1 MAIIEK
7 VTLVDDY
14 SAKAKK
20 IQASTS
26 AMASA
31 MDAIR
36 GNASK
41 MGSALKSAFSR
52 KYSVDVKD
60 TGVANVNNRLKDLQT
75 SLKGLNRPYNIT
87 ITAKMSVLDK
97 IKSNLGTIKSKAE
110 GLGSSI
116 KSSFRNFKVDYST
129 FKAAKKEAKD
139 MEKALRNLT
148 GRKHKIDIG
157 MENPIKTAFKGG
169 FSKMFGGL
177 KSGFSKIGGF
187 FSKLNPFKRSKDGE
201 PRETDDG
208 GGGGPGLIKSIVGGN
223 LITGAITKGIGA
235 ITNVAGSTMGA
246 GFNRLQNIESAKA
259 RLKGFGY
266 DNKQVNQI
274 TKSATNAVTGTQ
286 YSMGDAMT
294 ASSGAIAAGIKPGE
308 LEGYLKEVG
317 NAAAATGSDFN
328 DVASIMNKVKT
339 TGHLQADEMRQL
351 SDRGLPVLAKL
362 AENAGVSVDEMSKKI
377 SKGNVSFDEFRK
389 AVKSASGNA
398 SEEVAKTWG
407 GAKDNFKSALA
418 KIGAG
423 ILGGNDTEDGSQGGL
438 FGLMTP
444 ALLEVNKALNGLVP
458 TFKNVGDGL
467 KNFVTGGIKKGQKA
481 FGQAKDFLAPI
492 TKKIGSKIK
501 MDDVKGFIGGGIE
514 KVKSGLSAA
523 KDFMAPALEKARDG
537 LGKTFD
543 KLVEVFGPLKEKL
556 TGAFDTLVEAFSP
569 VMDALSGLFGDSVGS
584 GFDVLGGVIDIVAGA
599 FGVLAD
605 VIVALQPVWE
615 LLASFLTDVV
625 IPAISDLGTWIGD
638 TLVPKIVE
646 LADVVG
652 GWVKDA
658 FTFIG
663 DAVNIAKAAF
673 DTIKGAIDTA
683 VDAFFSIPSKIA
695 SALSGIGGAVMG
707 AIGGIFGGKKKN
719 ATGTSYFSGGLT
731 QINEQGQE
739 MMKLPQGT
747 KIYPAGATRRAIEK
761 EARNTSST
769 PAPTSPGQIV
779 INVNGAN
786 MTNKDVGRVISNELK
801 RLGVVV

>member
-31 MDAIR
+31 MDSIR
-36 GNASK
+36 GNACK
-41 MGSALKSAFSR
+41 MGAALKSAFSR
-52 KYSVDVKD
+52 KYSVDIKD
-60 TGVANVNNRLKDLQT
+60 TGVANVNNRIKSLQST
-75 SLKGLNRPYNIT
+75 LNGLNRPYNIT
-87 ITAKMSVLDK
+87 ITAKMGVMDK
-97 IKSNLGTIKSKAE
+97 IKSNMSSIKSKASE
-110 GLGSSI
+110 M
-116 KSSFRNFKVDYST
+116 KASFRNFKLDYST
-129 FKAAKKEAKD
+129 FKQAKKEAKD

-187 FSKLNPFKRSKDGE
+187 FSKLNPFKKSKSE
-201 PRETDDG
+201 G
-208 GGGGPGLIKSIVGGN
+208 GPVDSDGGGPGLIKSIVGGN

-235 ITNVAGSTMGA
+235 ITNVAGSTIGA

-407 GAKDNFKSALA
+407 GAKDNFKSALS

-444 ALLEVNKALNGLVP
+444 ALLKVNKVLNDMVP

-467 KNFVTGGIKKGQKA
+467 KNFVTGGIEKGQKA
-481 FGQAKDFLAPI
+481 FTKAKDFLSPI

-501 MDDVKGFIGGGIE
+501 MDDVKSFIGGGIE
-514 KVKSGLSAA
+514 KAKTGLSAA
-523 KDFMAPALEKARDG
+523 KDFLTPALEKARDG
-537 LGKTFD
+537 IGQTFD
-543 KLVEVFGPLKEKL
+543 KLVEVFGPIKEKFA
-556 TGAFDTLVEAFSP
+556 TAFDTLAEAFAP
-569 VMDALSGLFGDSVGS
+569 VMESLSGLFGEGTGT
-584 GFDVLGGVIDIVAGA
+584 GFDILGGVIDVVAGA

-615 LLASFLTDVV
+615 LLGSFIANTV
-625 IPAISDLGTWIGD
+625 IPALSSLGSWIGD

-646 LADVVG
+646 LADMVG

-663 DAVNIAKAAF
+663 DAVNAAKTTFDNLVGAVKSAADALAGLPGKIGGWVSDKINSAKAF
-673 DTIKGAIDTA
+673 
-683 VDAFFSIPSKIA
+683 
-695 SALSGIGGAVMG
+695 LGIG
-707 AIGGIFGGKKKN
+707 KKN

-731 QINEQGQE
+731 RINERGEE
-739 MMKLPQGT
+739 MMRLPQGT
-747 KIYPAGATRRAIEK
+747 KIYPAGATRKAIEK